1 MRNDRDGIDGGRPRP
16 SGASR
21 ESGEHRHVLS
31 YLREK
36 EGETASFVEL
46 VVHLAGEESSRGDAS
61 AVERIAVALYYVH
74 LPRLE
79 EAGVVEY
86 DRRSRTVRYRGDGT
100 VGRRSAACPGGDSPD
115 EGRPASED

>member
-1 MRNDRDGIDGGRPRP
+1 MSDDRDGTGGGRPRP
-16 SGASR
+16 SEASR
-21 ESGEHRHVLS
+21 ASDERGRALS

-61 AVERIAVALYYVH
+61 AVERIAVALYHVH

-100 VGRRSAACPGGDSPD
+100 VGRRSAACPEGDNPG
-115 EGRPASED
+115 EGRAAPED